1 MIRLLNFVDHVN
13 KNATKEH
20 DRKFLKQLLE
30 ESGKTFD
37 DLVALTNSQV
47 SIFSDS
53 PIIIANFTNGAHLV
67 EMLANYI
74 KENGGGFYL
83 NSRVTKIIDDGTK
96 VSGLQVRNS
105 AGEFIISAKAVVIAT
120 GGASYEKDDLLN
132 KVTPSVAKVHVFN
145 EASPANTGDGY
156 SLLKAVNAEFSNNDV
171 YKNGTID
178 FAPQLFITWNT
189 VPDYSKTMLI
199 DENGKRFSNEAP
211 YNFLNLRTEM
221 YKHGSEKYYLIYD
234 GKKMDSS
241 FKEKLDKV
249 EENPQVYVHANSIVE
264 LANKL
269 KIDANSLK
277 DTFVKYQN
285 ATETGKDEFGKDKT
299 HLEKFTGNDFYAVY
313 AMPGSWGTINMK
325 TKSGATKRAIKL
337 HQFGR
342 ISNRR

>member
-1 MIRLLNFVDHVN
+1 
-13 KNATKEH
+13 
-20 DRKFLKQLLE
+20 
-30 ESGKTFD
+30 
-37 DLVALTNSQV
+37 
-47 SIFSDS
+47 
-53 PIIIANFTNGAHLV
+53 
-67 EMLANYI
+67 
-74 KENGGGFYL
+74 
-83 NSRVTKIIDDGTK
+83 
-96 VSGLQVRNS
+96 
-105 AGEFIISAKAVVIAT
+105 
-120 GGASYEKDDLLN
+120 
-132 KVTPSVAKVHVFN
+132 
-145 EASPANTGDGY
+145 
-156 SLLKAVNAEFSNNDV
+156 
-171 YKNGTID
+171 
-178 FAPQLFITWNT
+178 
-189 VPDYSKTMLI
+189 MLI

-211 YNFLNLRTEM
+211 YNFLNLTTEM